1 MTTSYTYV
9 YKNDHF
15 LGKHGT
21 DSFSKQNPC
30 QPVALVSSLE
40 AIHLMDIDFHRRNRG
55 ALSSKKITTLI
66 WVK

>member
-1 MTTSYTYV
+1 MTISYMCV

-15 LGKHGT
+15 LGKHGN
-21 DSFSKQNPC
+21 DSFFQQEPG

-40 AIHLMDIDFHRRNRG
+40 AVHLMDIDFHRRNG
-55 ALSSKKITTLI
+55 GVLSSKEITTLI